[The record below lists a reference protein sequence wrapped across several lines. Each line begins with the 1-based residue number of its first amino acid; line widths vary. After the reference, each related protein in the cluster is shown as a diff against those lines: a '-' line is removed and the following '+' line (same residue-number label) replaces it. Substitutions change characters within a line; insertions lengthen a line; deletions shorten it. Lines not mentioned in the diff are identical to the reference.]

1 MAAQGPVGFRDYR
14 ELTALFDRE
23 RFGLNVAVGVT
34 YFVGQLVTAFTWM
47 LLPLLQGVGLGWNPP
62 AYYVVMV
69 ARSALEATA
78 FVVIVHRARDVGS
91 LLVAWGTVS
100 VVIGTAFRGVFALLA
115 LEGFSM
121 RPILDPRAV
130 ASNFAYGA
138 LFLYGMVLAVRR
150 WAALP
155 KSFMAGAAGG
165 LALHSVAF
173 QVAWVIGDVGFDISW
188 VTRIVMGGAINGV
201 IDGVILGGLVYA
213 GVAHHLKRAST
224 GVQPPAAN
232 RAVAPAAAPAV
243 SVLATAT
250 SSSGSRQHYFVCSNN
265 PSLIKG
271 FMDVYAVAATAG
283 WGEFRQR
290 RASVFG
296 ARFEAATRDAAAR
309 GTSFP
314 GQEHMGQQS
323 WATASLE
330 QVLRQMQASESS
342 GALHVAYGVTTS
354 AHADWMRQVYQQLV
368 GDALKQGILPFRMYV
383 TERDEAAKALLS
395 AFDEA

>member
-1 MAAQGPVGFRDYR
+1 MAGQGPVAFRDYR

-23 RFGLNVAVGVT
+23 RFGLNLAVGVT
-34 YFVGQLVTAFTWM
+34 YFVGQVVTAFTWM
-47 LLPLLQGVGLGWNPP
+47 LLPLVQGASVGWNPP
-62 AYYVVMV
+62 GYYVVMV
-69 ARSALEATA
+69 AQRALEAAA
-78 FVVIVHRARDVGS
+78 FVVVVHRARDVGS
-91 LLVAWGTVS
+91 LLVAWGAVS
-100 VVIGTAFRGVFALLA
+100 VGVGAVFRGVFRLLA
-115 LEGFSM
+115 FEGFSM
-121 RPILDPRAV
+121 RPIFDPVAM
-130 ASNFAYGA
+130 ASNFTYGA

-150 WAALP
+150 WAAVP
-155 KSFMAGAAGG
+155 WSFMAGAAGA
-165 LALHSVAF
+165 LALHAVAF
-173 QVAWVIGDVGFDISW
+173 QVAWVIREPGFAISW
-188 VTRIVMGGAINGV
+188 VTPIVMGGAISGA

-213 GVAHHLKRAST
+213 GVARHLKRASI

-232 RAVAPAAAPAV
+232 RAVAPATAPAV
-243 SVLATAT
+243 TVLAAAT
-250 SSSGSRQHYFVCSNN
+250 STPGARQHYFVCSNN

-283 WGEFRQR
+283 WGEFRQF

-309 GTSFP
+309 RTSFP

-323 WATASLE
+323 WPTTRLE

-342 GALHVAYGVTTS
+342 GALHVAYGVPS
-354 AHADWMRQVYQQLV
+354 SMHADWMRQVYQQLI

-383 TERDEAAKALLS
+383 TESEEAAKTLLS